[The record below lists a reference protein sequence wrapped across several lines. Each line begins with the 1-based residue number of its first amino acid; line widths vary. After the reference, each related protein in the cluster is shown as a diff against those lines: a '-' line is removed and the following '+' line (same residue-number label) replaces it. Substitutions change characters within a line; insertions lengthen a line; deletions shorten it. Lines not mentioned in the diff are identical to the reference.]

1 LLRRCPTTVATDATR
16 ISWMRLGARMAAF
29 VAITYLAAG
38 ELTAM

>member
-1 LLRRCPTTVATDATR
+1 MSDHRRDCATR

-38 ELTAM
+38 ELTAT